1 MAGFHNTYYFPRL
14 LPILEMVGL
23 LVLSLVSG
31 CRNNLDPRLSEANS
45 LMEDFPDSALMIL
58 NDYRLSANS
67 TAGDS
72 AYYGMLLTHA
82 RYKNFIDETDDSLI
96 SASADYFLKHD
107 DKENT
112 FRSLFLKGKIQMND
126 EKLGDAAVS
135 FSRGLDIARENKS
148 YMWEGQCARGLFM
161 LYGRLLNGSA
171 QVKYAEE
178 EYKAF
183 SDGNCGDWADYGL
196 LDLATAYN
204 NNGQYERSLSHTED
218 LIKRASEKGD
228 SLLLGESLLLAGM
241 TEFAMKEYDRCLEFY
256 VKAYKL
262 DPTILT
268 ENNKMHISIAQSMVN
283 TDTLRLDFQNMV
295 ACNEMTQ
302 SLQPTFNQLAD
313 SGNYKE
319 AYAALMDYKEKQE
332 KFINQILDNNVSES
346 VSSYQKTVRELNEE
360 RIRNEKLIVGI
371 IILTL
376 IIVLVL
382 IILFYRLRLYK
393 SMAETVKTEAVIATL
408 KADLLNQIN
417 QNKNL
422 SETLDKQVVQLANIN
437 KLKENDMTDEDS
449 VNAGYQN
456 SDKIGRK
463 DEDNSIDNKFK
474 NVLKEKYAEIN
485 ELCDSY
491 YQGLGHKE
499 DRKEIEK
506 RVRQI
511 ATSFSKRK
519 TLGDIEDYADSISE
533 NLYSSFKS
541 DFINAGEDVRKLFLF
556 LMLDFSI
563 LTICVL
569 MNLERDVVYN
579 RKARLKRK
587 IKESDSRRRT
597 EYLKYF

>member
-1 MAGFHNTYYFPRL
+1 MAAFHTTYYFPRAL
-14 LPILEMVGL
+14 TVSILVGL
-23 LVLSLVSG
+23 LVMCLVSG
-31 CRNNLDPRLSEANS
+31 CHHNYDPRLSEADS
-45 LMEDFPDSALMIL
+45 LMEDIPDSAMMIL
-58 NDYRLSANS
+58 NDYSLSEKS

-72 AYYGMLLTHA
+72 AYYGLLLTHG

-96 SASADYFLKHD
+96 SASAEYFLKHD
-107 DKENT
+107 DKDKAS
-112 FRSLFLKGKIQMND
+112 RSLFLKGMIQMNA

-135 FSRGLDIARENKS
+135 FSRGLDISRENKS
-148 YMWEGQCARGLFM
+148 YIWEGQCARALFM

-183 SDGNCGDWADYGL
+183 YDGNCGDWTDYGL

-204 NNGQYERSLSHTED
+204 NNGQYARSLSHTED

-241 TEFAMKEYDRCLEFY
+241 SEFASENYGKCLEFFA
-256 VKAYKL
+256 KAYRL
-262 DPTILT
+262 DPSILT
-268 ENNKMHISIAQSMVN
+268 EDNKMQISIAQSMVN
-283 TDTLRLDFQNMV
+283 ADSLKLDFKNMV
-295 ACNEMTQ
+295 ACDEMTQ

-313 SGNYKE
+313 RGNYKK
-319 AYAALMDYKEKQE
+319 AYAALMEYKEKQE

-346 VSSYQKTVRELNEE
+346 LNSYQNAVNALNEE
-360 RIRNEKLIVGI
+360 KIRNEKLITWI
-371 IILTL
+371 IIIS
-376 IIVLVL
+376 IIVVLVL

-393 SMAETVKTEAVIATL
+393 SVAATVKTEAVIASL

-417 QNKNL
+417 RNKYL
-422 SETLDKQVVQLANIN
+422 SETLCEQATELATIEKIKKNAKINVVPVHDDII
-437 KLKENDMTDEDS
+437 
-449 VNAGYQN
+449 V
-456 SDKIGRK
+456 SDKVSK
-463 DEDNSIDNKFK
+463 PNEDNSIDKKFK

-485 ELCDSY
+485 EMCDAY
-491 YQGLGHKE
+491 YQGVGHKE

-506 RVRQI
+506 RVQQI
-511 ATSFSKRK
+511 AKSFSNRK
-519 TLGDIEDYADSISE
+519 TLRDIEDYANSISD
-533 NLYSSFKS
+533 NLYSSFKT
-541 DFINAGEDVRKLFLF
+541 DYINAGEDVRKLFLF

-587 IKESDSRRRT
+587 IKESNSSRKE

>member
-1 MAGFHNTYYFPRL
+1 
-14 LPILEMVGL
+14 MVGL

-96 SASADYFLKHD
+96 SASADFFLKHG
-107 DKENT
+107 DKEKAS
-112 FRSLFLKGKIQMND
+112 RSLFLKGMIQMND

-241 TEFAMKEYDRCLEFY
+241 TEFASENYDKCLEFY
-256 VKAYKL
+256 AKAYRL
-262 DPTILT
+262 DSSILT
-268 ENNKMHISIAQSMVN
+268 EDNKMQISIAQSMVN
-283 TDTLRLDFQNMV
+283 TDTLGLDFQNMV

-371 IILTL
+371 IIIV
-376 IIVLVL
+376 IITVLVL

-393 SMAETVKTEAVIATL
+393 SIAATVQTEAVIASL
-408 KADLLNQIN
+408 KADLLSQIN
-417 QNKNL
+417 HNRNL
-422 SETLDKQVVQLANIN
+422 SETLDKQAMQLSTIEN
-437 KLKENDMTDEDS
+437 LKENANIDAVPVQTEIVVSDE
-449 VNAGYQN
+449 VCGKN
-456 SDKIGRK
+456 
-463 DEDNSIDNKFK
+463 EDNIIGEKFK

-485 ELCDSY
+485 ELCDAY

-506 RVRQI
+506 RVQHI
-511 ATSFSKRK
+511 AKSFSNRK
-519 TLGDIEDYADSISE
+519 TLCDIEDYANSISN
-533 NLYSSFKS
+533 NLYSSFKT
-541 DFINAGEDVRKLFLF
+541 DFIKGGEDVRKLFLF
-556 LMLDFSI
+556 LMLNFSI

-569 MNLERDVVYN
+569 MNLDRDVVYN

-587 IKESDSRRRT
+587 IKESNSSRKD

>member
-1 MAGFHNTYYFPRL
+1 MATFQSTYSFSRV
-14 LPILEMVGL
+14 LPVSVMVGL
-23 LVLSLVSG
+23 WILCIVGG
-31 CRNNLDPRLSEANS
+31 CRNSSDPRLSEADS
-45 LMEDFPDSALMIL
+45 LIEDLPDSAMMIL
-58 NDYRLSANS
+58 DGYRLGANS

-96 SASADYFLKHD
+96 SASADFFLKHN
-107 DKENT
+107 DKEKAA
-112 FRSLFLKGKIQMND
+112 RSLFLKGMIQMNAQ
-126 EKLGDAAVS
+126 KFGDAAVS
-135 FSRGLDIARENKS
+135 FSKGLDIAREQKS
-148 YMWEGQCARGLFM
+148 YMWEGQCARALFM

-171 QVKYAEE
+171 QVKYAKE
-178 EYKAF
+178 EYRAF
-183 SDGNCGDWADYGL
+183 SDGNCGDWVDYSL

-204 NNGQYERSLSHTED
+204 NNGQYERSLTQSEL
-218 LIKRASEKGD
+218 LINRASEKGD

-241 TEFAMKEYDRCLEFY
+241 TEFAMKNYDKCLEFY

-268 ENNKMHISIAQSMVN
+268 EDNKMHISIAQSMVN
-283 TDTLRLDFQNMV
+283 PDALGPDFQDMV

-313 SGNYKE
+313 SGNYKD
-319 AYAALMDYKEKQE
+319 AYAALMEYKEKQE
-332 KFINQILDNNVSES
+332 KFINKILDNNVSES
-346 VSSYQKTVRELNEE
+346 VSSYQKTVSELNEE
-360 RIRNEKLIVGI
+360 RVRNEKLVVGI
-371 IILTL
+371 IIIAI

-382 IILFYRLRLYK
+382 IILFYRIRLYK
-393 SMAETVKTEAVIATL
+393 SIASTVQTEAVIASL

-449 VNAGYQN
+449 VNTDN
-456 SDKIGRK
+456 NISDVIGRK

-499 DRKEIEK
+499 DRKEIER

-587 IKESDSRRRT
+587 IKESDSHRRT